1 MNQFEYKIEQERK
14 TFIGNKGVESIHLS
28 LIIKC
33 NKNDFAK
40 SVQWAADLL
49 ITADLENVKNISINL
64 EALD

>member
-1 MNQFEYKIEQERK
+1 MNKDFYSSEKRE
-14 TFIGNKGVESIHLS
+14 TVLSSKGVESIHLS
-28 LIIKC
+28 LTIKC